1 MFLNCIR
8 DGWEKEYDARPNIQI
23 VNDLLADFYAAQS
36 DDDKK
41 QEEEINTR
49 ESEIQY
55 NVRGL
60 EEIEPTLKDE
70 THI

>member
-41 QEEEINTR
+41 QEEINTR

-55 NVRGL
+55 NARGL

>member
-8 DGWEKEYDARPNIQI
+8 DGWEKEYDARPNIHI
-23 VNDLLADFYAAQS
+23 VNDLLADFYAAQP

-41 QEEEINTR
+41 QEEINTR

-55 NVRGL
+55 NARGL

>member
-23 VNDLLADFYAAQS
+23 VNDLLADFYAAQP
-36 DDDKK
+36 DDDNK
-41 QEEEINTR
+41 QEEINTR

-55 NVRGL
+55 NARGL